1 MTGVLVR
8 TTEIDI
14 QREKTQTC
22 RGEGPMEMERDW
34 SDASYKPRNSKDCQ
48 QPSDANKKQRRVLPE
63 SLHGSTGTLTSDFWS
78 PEL

>member
-8 TTEIDI
+8 TRGD
-14 QREKTQTC
+14 RP
-22 RGEGPMEMERDW
+22 RGEGPVEVERGW
-34 SDASYKPRNSKDCQ
+34 SDASYQPGNSKDCQ
-48 QPSDANKKQRRVLPE
+48 QPSDAKKKQRQVLPE